1 MIFIALDKWRK
12 KPTKEMLDQAK
23 KDFEQMAQEGIKVI
37 GMYWTLGR
45 YDMVSVLE
53 AKDEKTM
60 MKAAIKAGD
69 RLSQEHLVAV
79 SREEAIKLV
88 E

>member
-23 KDFEQMAQEGIKVI
+23 NDFEQMAQEGIKVI

-53 AKDEKTM
+53 AKDEQTM
-60 MKAAIKAGD
+60 MKAAIRAGD

>member
-1 MIFIALDKWRK
+1 MIFIALDRWRK
-12 KPTKEMLDQAK
+12 KPTKELLDQAK
-23 KDFEQMAQEGIKVI
+23 KDFEQMAQEGIKIV

-45 YDMVSVLE
+45 YDMVSILE
-53 AKDEKTM
+53 AKDEQTM

-69 RLSQEHLVAV
+69 RLSQEHLVAIL
-79 SREEAIKLV
+79 REDAIKLV